1 MKQLFSKMR
10 DNGGCIVSSGGCGTM
25 EIADAQARGDF
36 PLTKMVSATCC
47 ARTHGYRN
55 TAGLRVGPM
64 NRASSEVEDDGN
76 GDGYWCVVCGR
87 FLPASG
93 GVVVHDDVPH
103 PDNMSFDDGDN
114 PQ

>member
-1 MKQLFSKMR
+1 MAALFPAVIAARWRLLTPKPAVTSLPTPR
-10 DNGGCIVSSGGCGTM
+10 GLVS
-25 EIADAQARGDF
+25 
-36 PLTKMVSATCC
+36 CC
-47 ARTHGYRN
+47 VRTHGYRN